1 MTARSSPPEVRTAVS
16 DDLDA
21 LGPVVAR
28 AFADDPVWR
37 HLVRRR
43 DRWKA
48 APSFFAATLGHP
60 VDRAEVFTTAGW
72 EGAAVWAAPGRW
84 KVKPT
89 EEAAVAVPAV
99 RLFGP
104 GLVRAVRFLAALE
117 KVHPPEP
124 HWYLAILATD
134 PAHQGRGIGSALL
147 APVLDRCDSEGLP
160 AYLESTR
167 ESTVA
172 FYARHG
178 FTVTEPLTIA
188 DGPTLYPMWRE
199 PSG

>member
-1 MTARSSPPEVRTAVS
+1 MTEVRVATT
-16 DDLDA
+16 DDRPA
-21 LGPVVAR
+21 LGGVLAG
-28 AFADDPVWR
+28 AFEDDPVWR
-37 HLVRRR
+37 HLVPRR
-43 DRWKA
+43 DRWRA
-48 APSFFAATLGHP
+48 APSFFAATIGHP
-60 VDRAEVFTTAGW
+60 TERGEVYTTTGR
-72 EGAAVWAAPGRW
+72 EGAAVWSAPGRW

-89 EEAAVAVPAV
+89 EEVSVAGPAV
-99 RLFGP
+99 RLFGT
-104 GLVRAVRFLAALE
+104 GLVRAMRFLTTLE
-117 KVHPPEP
+117 KAHPPEP

-134 PAHQGRGIGSALL
+134 PDHQGHGVGSALL
-147 APVLDRCDSEGLP
+147 APVLERCDVEGLP